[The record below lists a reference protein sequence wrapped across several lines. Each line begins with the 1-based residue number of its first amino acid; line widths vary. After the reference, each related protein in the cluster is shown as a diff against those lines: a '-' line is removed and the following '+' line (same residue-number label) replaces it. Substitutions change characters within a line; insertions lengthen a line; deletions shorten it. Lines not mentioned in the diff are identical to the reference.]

1 MKNNIISF
9 IKRKNETIHATETI
23 YIASILTMAGGF
35 VDAYTY
41 ITRDGIF
48 AYAQTGNIIFLSISL
63 AKKQFID
70 AWHYLM
76 SIIIFVIGI
85 FFALYIKKILNKRKI
100 IEFEYVIILINS
112 ILMFIVGILPE
123 TFADTVIVG
132 SISFM
137 SAIFMITFN
146 KVEGLSYV
154 TNMCTGN
161 LRSVSENLFKFL
173 FDKDEAALKKSLMYI
188 TILFSFALGAFL
200 GTLFTGKFGVR
211 AIWICS
217 ALLFIVESLIFFDK

>member
-1 MKNNIISF
+1 MKNKIIAF
-9 IKRKNETIHATETI
+9 IKRKNESIHTTETI
-23 YIASILTMAGGF
+23 YIASILTMVGGF

-41 ITRDGIF
+41 ITRGGVF
-48 AYAQTGNIIFLSISL
+48 AYAQTGNIIFFAMGLVR
-63 AKKQFID
+63 KQFKD
-70 AWHYLM
+70 TLHYFI
-76 SIIIFVIGI
+76 SIIIFVVGI

-123 TFADTVIVG
+123 TFSDTIIVG

-161 LRSVSENLFKFL
+161 LRSASENLFKFL
-173 FDKDEAALKKSLMYI
+173 FNKDE
-188 TILFSFALGAFL
+188 
-200 GTLFTGKFGVR
+200 TGLR
-211 AIWICS
+211 
-217 ALLFIVESLIFFDK
+217 